1 VCFQALI
8 LSYRFRCELWCSR
21 TDKNWSRGSVRIVQK
36 ITQCKVDEFRAAS
49 LKLLIGG
56 PMQAS
61 GPINNFALNSS
72 RVGLELK
79 GACHMTKALA
89 KVI

>member
-1 VCFQALI
+1 MRDPPEEGDSGVPHVTRFFYGAPRANRLGWPENVGQ
-8 LSYRFRCELWCSR
+8 YRE
-21 TDKNWSRGSVRIVQK
+21 
-36 ITQCKVDEFRAAS
+36 DEFRAAS

-56 PMQAS
+56 PTQAS

-89 KVI
+89 KVM